1 MNKKIML
8 LVLAAVSAAVL
19 ALPAMASALVP
30 LHTSKLQT
38 GTVSGGAFTFSKTG
52 GTTVTCET
60 TTGTTTSTTTT
71 TGTLVLLFHGCKSS
85 GISCNSTGQPAGTIE
100 TTVLTYHLLTLTE
113 KKPGILLT
121 PNEST
126 GVIGHFTC
134 SFLSFTWEGNGLL
147 GTITSPECG
156 KSSTSSTWSFKATGL
171 GVQQHTTVE
180 GTATKYQLISGG
192 QNMAWEMTLTDTT
205 KETDTFTCT

>member
-1 MNKKIML
+1 MNRKIML
-8 LVLAAVSAAVL
+8 LALAAVSAAAL

-30 LHTSKLQT
+30 LHTGKLQT
-38 GTVSGGAFTFSKTG
+38 GTVTGGAATLSKTG
-52 GTTVTCET
+52 GTTITCT
-60 TTGTTTSTTTT
+60 STKGTATPTTTT
-71 TGTLVLLFHGCKSS
+71 TGTLTLTFSGCSS
-85 GISCNSTGQPAGTIE
+85 NPVICQSGATSGVIE
-100 TTVLTYHLLTLTE
+100 TTALTYHLLTLTN
-113 KKPGILLT
+113 KAPGILVT

-126 GVIGHFTC
+126 KVIGHFSC

-156 KSSTSSTWSFKATGL
+156 KSSTSATMSFKATGL

-180 GTATKYQLISGG
+180 GTETKYQLTSGG